1 VTAGLRRSKLVVLVD
16 ELGRIEGIVVIV
28 IEGVRAAAR
37 GVRGVVVR
45 PGLVYGPAGLHRCR
59 GARRGR
65 AWRARAMIEGRSK
78 LRPRC
83 SIWVPVPEPGCS
95 WRDTRQGDDHHE
107 PLRRHANHPRGS

>member
-45 PGLVYGPAGLHRCR
+45 PGLIYGPAGLHRCR

-65 AWRARAMIEGRSK
+65 AGGR
-78 LRPRC
+78 
-83 SIWVPVPEPGCS
+83 E
-95 WRDTRQGDDHHE
+95 Q
-107 PLRRHANHPRGS
+107 

>member
-1 VTAGLRRSKLVVLVD
+1 MLVSVREHAWPNVPSVTVGLWRSKLVVLVD

-28 IEGVRAAAR
+28 IEGVRAAAH

-65 AWRARAMIEGRSK
+65 AGGR
-78 LRPRC
+78 
-83 SIWVPVPEPGCS
+83 E
-95 WRDTRQGDDHHE
+95 Q
-107 PLRRHANHPRGS
+107 